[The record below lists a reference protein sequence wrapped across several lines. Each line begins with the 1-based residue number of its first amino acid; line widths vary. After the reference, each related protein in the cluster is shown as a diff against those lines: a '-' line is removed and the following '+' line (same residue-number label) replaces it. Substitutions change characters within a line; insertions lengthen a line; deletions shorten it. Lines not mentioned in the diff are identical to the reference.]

1 MRNEIWRKHT
11 SSIGDLRALKDSK
24 DQVLDKSYIFVF

>member
-1 MRNEIWRKHT
+1 MRNEIWLKHT

-24 DQVLDKSYIFVF
+24 DQVIARSYVFVF